1 MATVAQIWRYPI
13 KSHGREALQSVP
25 LSAGKTL
32 PWDRHWAVAH
42 ENSTAD
48 GSVWVPCQNF
58 SRGAKAPLLMAIT
71 SHWDAHMRQMHIRH
85 PNLPDLQFNPDDAG
99 DQKRFLK
106 WSAPLMPE
114 NRAKSAR
121 LIRAAECGLTDTD
134 YPSIS
139 IGNLSSHRAVSQK
152 LGRDLSV
159 LRWRTNIWLD
169 GLAPWEEFDWVGRI
183 IEIGEVQF
191 EICERGQRCLA
202 TTANPETGRR
212 DADTL
217 SILQTWDHQDFCVY
231 ARVLNAGTIHL
242 NNSVKAP
249 NP

>member
-13 KSHGREALQSVP
+13 KSHGREALQAVP

-58 SRGAKAPLLMAIT
+58 SRGAKAPLLMAIN
-71 SHWDAHMRQMHIRH
+71 SRWDADRGQMHMRH
-85 PNLPDLQFNPDDAG
+85 PDLPDLQFNPDDAD
-99 DQKRFLK
+99 DQNRFLE

-134 YPSIS
+134 YPWSALAICHRIAPFHKS
-139 IGNLSSHRAVSQK
+139 LGAICLRCAGVQIFGWMVWPLGKNL
-152 LGRDLSV
+152 
-159 LRWRTNIWLD
+159 I
-169 GLAPWEEFDWVGRI
+169 GLAALLK
-183 IEIGEVQF
+183 
-191 EICERGQRCLA
+191 LA
-202 TTANPETGRR
+202 KFNLKSANGFSAVWPPQP
-212 DADTL
+212 
-217 SILQTWDHQDFCVY
+217 ILKQ
-231 ARVLNAGTIHL
+231 AGVMQIR
-242 NNSVKAP
+242 
-249 NP
+249 

>member
-13 KSHGREALQSVP
+13 KSHGREALQAVP

-58 SRGAKAPLLMAIT
+58 SRGAKAPLLMAIN
-71 SHWDAHMRQMHIRH
+71 SRWDADRGQMHMRH
-85 PNLPDLQFNPDDAG
+85 PDLPDLQFNPDDAD
-99 DQKRFLK
+99 DQNRFLE

-134 YPSIS
+134 YPSVS

-152 LGRDLSV
+152 LGRDLSA

-169 GLAPWEEFDWVGRI
+169 GLAPWEEFDLICRI

-191 EICERGQRCLA
+191 
-202 TTANPETGRR
+202 
-212 DADTL
+212 
-217 SILQTWDHQDFCVY
+217 
-231 ARVLNAGTIHL
+231 
-242 NNSVKAP
+242 
-249 NP
+249 

>member
-139 IGNLSSHRAVSQK
+139 IGNLSSHRTVSQK
-152 LGRDLSV
+152 LGRDCLCCAGVQIFGWMVWPLGKNLIGSAA
-159 LRWRTNIWLD
+159 LLK
-169 GLAPWEEFDWVGRI
+169 LARFN
-183 IEIGEVQF
+183 
-191 EICERGQRCLA
+191 LKS
-202 TTANPETGRR
+202 ANGFSAVWPPQP
-212 DADTL
+212 
-217 SILQTWDHQDFCVY
+217 ILKQ
-231 ARVLNAGTIHL
+231 AGVTQIR
-242 NNSVKAP
+242 
-249 NP
+249 